1 LVVKKLSLL
10 LMTSNKRGNP
20 LKNRTMT
27 ALENQ
32 INKLSKNEREYFNK
46 LNKMGIISEDALSHV
61 LIASAT
67 GLIKK

>member
-1 LVVKKLSLL
+1 
-10 LMTSNKRGNP
+10 
-20 LKNRTMT
+20 MT

-32 INKLSKNEREYFNK
+32 INKLSKNEKAYFNK
-46 LNKMGIISEDALSHV
+46 LNKMGIVGEDALGHV

>member
-1 LVVKKLSLL
+1 
-10 LMTSNKRGNP
+10 
-20 LKNRTMT
+20 MT

-32 INKLSKNEREYFNK
+32 INKLSKNERDYFNK
-46 LNKMGIISEDALSHV
+46 LNKMGIIGEDALSYV